1 MDDSNCNIV
10 DSVSKS
16 SVGNKNSLIFLSS
29 DACTTACEEMEP
41 VAKEMAEKA
50 GLSFSKM
57 KYSQPV
63 QIPGCVVVKDDVLT
77 IFGANDKESFAQQI
91 CTITKNEDI
100 CGEAERAG
108 EEAEQEASKTAE
120 QKCADIAKVGKPKL
134 EVFYVSRCPFGVQ
147 SLNALYYVAKNFG
160 DKVDIVP
167 RLLVNKAADGK
178 STTSMHGEEEHKEDL
193 RQICLQKEQS
203 LADCAKNRAEGY
215 ALKEA
220 EALKTDYTEASGS
233 PSFFLNGEKI
243 NEYEFSANGRS
254 PENIKNII
262 CCSMKTKGV
271 ECDKQLQTA
280 QPPRGFGKLEGSAAA
295 TASSG
300 QQLNCG

>member
-1 MDDSNCNIV
+1 
-10 DSVSKS
+10 
-16 SVGNKNSLIFLSS
+16 
-29 DACTTACEEMEP
+29 MEP

-203 LADCAKNRAEGY
+203 SAYWDYLHCYAESGETQKCEETAKVDSAKLADCAKNRAEGY